1 MNRQQL
7 LEEMR
12 KSVGV
17 KDPIVFFTHMVSVF
31 ELVFDKLENLEK
43 QNKMLQIKAALAIK
57 WEPALALDM
66 LDNEIYLLRQDR
78 DIYHN
83 EISALKKARMED
95 VVTQNYESFCIFWE
109 DTLGYHPFLDY
120 K

>member
-31 ELVFDKLENLEK
+31 ELLFDKLENLER
-43 QNKMLQIKAALAIK
+43 QNKLLQIKTALAIK
-57 WEPALALDM
+57 WEPAVALDM
-66 LDNEIYLLRQDR
+66 LDKEINTLRQDR

-95 VVTQNYESFCIFWE
+95 SVTQNYELFCNFWE